1 MSEIQV
7 GYTDPDDIAAWKTLL
22 VPARQ
27 LSASLWELGNGP
39 MLRLLKSP
47 RKEVK
52 GIVFKVHSLEA
63 ARDYLKAN
71 NLQGQTSQEQVQIK
85 SPDDWEFN
93 ISLEE

>member
-22 VPARQ
+22 APAKQIAPLQWRLGDGPTLC
-27 LSASLWELGNGP
+27 LS
-39 MLRLLKSP
+39 KSP

-52 GIVFKVHSLEA
+52 GIVFKVHSLKA
-63 ARDYLKAN
+63 ARDYLRTN
-71 NLQGQTSQEQVQIK
+71 NFLGQTSQGQVQIK
-85 SPDDWEFN
+85 PPNDWEFN